1 MPPSVKPKTTGTRS
15 LTRLYA
21 SSIKEKVRAA
31 MSTPAPKAMIEPIT
45 LFLRL
50 TKDARAAPAISGKL
64 AIKPQSRESNKVPVD
79 EVNYFFTAG

>member
-1 MPPSVKPKTTGTRS
+1 MH
-15 LTRLYA
+15 A

-31 MSTPAPKAMIEPIT
+31 MSTPAPKAMIEPII

-64 AIKPQSRESNKVPVD
+64 AMKPQIRESNIVPAD
-79 EVNYFFTAG
+79 EVNYIFTAD